1 MGIHRAGYRVVG
13 VDIVP
18 QPRYPFEFHQA
29 DMLEWP
35 LEGYDVIFVAPPC
48 QRWSKQ
54 LRCRPGLRETYPD
67 LITPMRPRLQASGI
81 PYVIENVEGA
91 PLIDPLVLCSAMFGK
106 EMYRH
111 RLFETGNGLTVPQ
124 PAHPAHLVR
133 ASKAGHWE
141 PGTYFSMSGHV
152 APMWK
157 AREVMEI
164 DWMAREDMAEAV
176 PPYMTSYIAAHV
188 RSYLAEA
195 ALWRWTRPATA
206 LLSCPQSWP
215 ARAVARL

>member
-1 MGIHRAGYRVVG
+1 MYTALDLGCGQGGTGLGIHRAGYRVVG

-67 LITPMRPRLQASGI
+67 LITPMRPRLRASGI

-133 ASKAGHWE
+133 ASKAGHVL
-141 PGTYFSMSGHV
+141 F
-152 APMWK
+152 
-157 AREVMEI
+157 
-164 DWMAREDMAEAV
+164 
-176 PPYMTSYIAAHV
+176 HV
-188 RSYLAEA
+188 RPRGADVEGP
-195 ALWRWTRPATA
+195 RGHGD
-206 LLSCPQSWP
+206 
-215 ARAVARL
+215 